1 MSDTPQGLLQQSKKM
16 PPNKQGPEVSYK
28 GKTVIITGAGAGLG
42 RSYALVLAKLG
53 ANIVINDVSKE
64 NADKVVQEVK
74 AGE

>member
-1 MSDTPQGLLQQSKKM
+1 M
-16 PPNKQGPEVSYK
+16 SYK